1 MTEGAVST
9 EVAEAEEGSEEG
21 DRAAITEG
29 SVVKISTGE
38 VAAAAVAAAEEV
50 SQVRRPSK
58 SSWSCL

>member
-29 SVVKISTGE
+29 SVAKISTGE
-38 VAAAAVAAAEEV
+38 VAAAAAEEV